1 MIKISLKHQALVLLL
16 VLFCFKSNGQAAWDL
31 NLLAKINGGPE
42 KSDRFWE
49 AYTNSITYV
58 TVGTPLFLGTV
69 GVLKKD
75 EFLKRQFMGMAG
87 GLALNGF
94 MTVAMKYGI
103 ARPRPFVSHGD
114 LIYKKTHAGSLS
126 FPSGHTSSAFQ
137 WATSCVLVKPNWYVV
152 VPAYMYAC
160 GIAYSRMHLGVHYPT
175 DIISGAAVG
184 TASAFASYYINNW
197 FWKKMDSRKK
207 SSSLLI
213 TPSF

>member
-1 MIKISLKHQALVLLL
+1 MLKISLKHQALFLLL
-16 VLFCFKSNGQAAWDL
+16 VLFCFKSNGQAAWDI

-58 TVGTPLFLGTV
+58 TVGIPLVV
-69 GVLKKD
+69 GVVGVAKKD
-75 EFLKRQFMGMAG
+75 ELIKRQFVGMAG

-94 MTVAMKYGI
+94 ITVAMKSGI
-103 ARPRPFVSHGD
+103 ARPRPFVTHGD

-126 FPSGHTSSAFQ
+126 FPSGHSSSAFQ
-137 WATSCVLVKPNWYVV
+137 WATSCVLSKPKWYVA

-175 DIISGAAVG
+175 DILSGAAVG

-197 FWKKMDSRKK
+197 FWRKIDSRKK
-207 SSSLLI
+207 SSSMLI

>member
-1 MIKISLKHQALVLLL
+1 MIKIPLKHQALVLLL

-49 AYTNSITYV
+49 GYTNSITYV
-58 TVGTPLFLGTV
+58 TVGTPILVGTV

-75 EFLKRQFMGMAG
+75 EVIKRQFVGMAG

-94 MTVAMKYGI
+94 VTVALKYGI
-103 ARPRPFVSHGD
+103 SRPRPFVSHGD
-114 LIYKKTHAGSLS
+114 LIYKKTEAGSLS

-137 WATSCVLVKPNWYVV
+137 WATSCVLAKSKWYVA

-160 GIAYSRMHLGVHYPT
+160 GIGYSRMHLGAHYPT
-175 DIISGAAVG
+175 DVMGGAVVG
-184 TASAFASYYINNW
+184 TASAFASCYMNNW
-197 FWKKMDSRKK
+197 FWKKIYSRKK
-207 SSSLLI
+207 SSSLRV

>member
-1 MIKISLKHQALVLLL
+1 MIRISLKHQALALLL

-58 TVGTPLFLGTV
+58 TVGTPLLLGTV

-75 EFLKRQFMGMAG
+75 EFLKRQFMGIAG

-175 DIISGAAVG
+175 DILGGAVVG

-197 FWKKMDSRKK
+197 FWKKVDSRKK
-207 SSSLLI
+207 LSY
-213 TPSF
+213 P

>member
-1 MIKISLKHQALVLLL
+1 MIRITLKHQALIMLL

-31 NLLAKINGGPE
+31 NLLAKLNGGPE

-58 TVGTPLFLGTV
+58 TVGTPLLVGTV

-75 EFLKRQFMGMAG
+75 EVLKRQFVGMAG

-94 MTVAMKYGI
+94 ITVAMKYGI
-103 ARPRPFVSHGD
+103 ARPRPFAVHGD
-114 LIYKKTHAGSLS
+114 LIYKKTHAGSSS

-137 WATSCVLVKPNWYVV
+137 WATSCVLAKPNWYVA

-160 GIAYSRMHLGVHYPT
+160 GMAYSRMHLGVHYPT
-175 DIISGAAVG
+175 DILGGAVVG
-184 TASAFASYYINNW
+184 SASAFASYYINNW
-197 FWKKMDSRKK
+197 FWKKIDSRKK
-207 SSSLLI
+207 SSSPLV

>member
-16 VLFCFKSNGQAAWDL
+16 VLFCFRSNGQAAWDL
-31 NLLAKINGGPE
+31 NLLVKINGGPE
-42 KSDRFWE
+42 KSDCFWE

-58 TVGTPLFLGTV
+58 TVGTPLVMGTV

-75 EFLKRQFMGMAG
+75 EVLKRQFVGMAG

-94 MTVAMKYGI
+94 ITVAMKYGI
-103 ARPRPFVSHGD
+103 ARPRPFAVHSD
-114 LIYKKTHAGSLS
+114 LIYKKTHAGSSS

-137 WATSCVLVKPNWYVV
+137 WATSCVLAKPNWYVA

-160 GIAYSRMHLGVHYPT
+160 GMAYSRMHLGVHYPT
-175 DIISGAAVG
+175 DILGGAVVG
-184 TASAFASYYINNW
+184 SASAFASYYINNW

-207 SSSLLI
+207 SSSPLV

>member
-1 MIKISLKHQALVLLL
+1 MIKISIKHQALVLLL
-16 VLFCFKSNGQAAWDL
+16 VLFCFKSNGQDAWDL

-58 TVGTPLFLGTV
+58 TVGTPLLVGTA

-75 EFLKRQFMGMAG
+75 KFVKRQFVGMAG

-94 MTVAMKYGI
+94 ITVAMKNGV
-103 ARPRPFVSHGD
+103 ARPRPFEAHGD
-114 LIYKKTHAGSLS
+114 LIYKKTHAGTSS

-137 WATSCVLVKPNWYVV
+137 WATRCVLVKPKWYVA

-175 DIISGAAVG
+175 DILGGAVVG
-184 TASAFASYYINNW
+184 TSSAFASYYINQW
-197 FWKKMDSRKK
+197 LWRKIDNRQK
-207 SSSLLI
+207 TKVTI
-213 TPSF
+213 NPSF

>member
-1 MIKISLKHQALVLLL
+1 MIRISLKHQALVLLL
-16 VLFCFKSNGQAAWDL
+16 VLFCFRSNGQAAWDL

-42 KSDRFWE
+42 KSDCFWE

-58 TVGTPLFLGTV
+58 TVGTPLIVGTV

-75 EFLKRQFMGMAG
+75 EVVKRQFLGMAG

-94 MTVAMKYGI
+94 ITVAMKYVI
-103 ARPRPFVSHGD
+103 ARPRPFVTHGD

-137 WATSCVLVKPNWYVV
+137 WATSCMLAKPKWYVV
-152 VPAYMYAC
+152 APAYMYAC
-160 GIAYSRMHLGVHYPT
+160 GIAYSRMHLGAHYPT
-175 DIISGAAVG
+175 DILGGAIVG
-184 TASAFASYYINNW
+184 SASPFASYYINNW
-197 FWKKMDSRKK
+197 FWKKIDSRKK
-207 SSSLLI
+207 LSSPLV

>member
-1 MIKISLKHQALVLLL
+1 MKQFHLKHQALVLLL

-58 TVGTPLFLGTV
+58 TVGTPVMFGAV

-75 EFLKRQFMGMAG
+75 DDIRRQFVGMAG

-94 MTVAMKYGI
+94 ITITMKYGI
-103 ARPRPFVSHGD
+103 ARPRPFAAHGD
-114 LIYKKTHAGSLS
+114 LIYKKTHAGSSS

-137 WATSCVLVKPNWYVV
+137 WATSCVLAKPKWYVA

-175 DIISGAAVG
+175 DILGGAFVG
-184 TASAFASYYINNW
+184 ATSAFASYYINNW
-197 FWKKMDSRKK
+197 FWKKVDSRKK
-207 SSSLLI
+207 PLYPQG

>member
-1 MIKISLKHQALVLLL
+1 MIQNSLKHQALVLLL

-58 TVGTPLFLGTV
+58 TVGTPLLLGTV

-75 EFLKRQFMGMAG
+75 EFLKRQFVGMAG

-94 MTVAMKYGI
+94 ITVAMKYGI

-114 LIYKKTHAGSLS
+114 LIYKKTHAGSSS

-137 WATSCVLVKPNWYVV
+137 WATNCALVKPNWYVV

-175 DIISGAAVG
+175 DILSGAVVG

-207 SSSLLI
+207 QSSLLI

>member
-1 MIKISLKHQALVLLL
+1 MIKISIKHQALFLLL

-49 AYTNSITYV
+49 GYTNSITYV
-58 TVGTPLFLGTV
+58 TVGTPLMVGAA

-75 EFLKRQFMGMAG
+75 DAIKRQFVGIAG

-94 MTVAMKYGI
+94 ITITMKYVI
-103 ARPRPFVSHGD
+103 ARPRPFAAHGD
-114 LIYKKTHAGSLS
+114 LIYKKTHAGTSSL
-126 FPSGHTSSAFQ
+126 PSGHTSSAFQ
-137 WATSCVLVKPNWYVV
+137 WATSCVLVKPKWYVA

-175 DIISGAAVG
+175 DILGGVVVG
-184 TASAFASYYINNW
+184 TSSAFASYYINQW
-197 FWKKMDSRKK
+197 FWRKIDNRQK
-207 SSSLLI
+207 TKVTI
-213 TPSF
+213 NPSF

>member
-1 MIKISLKHQALVLLL
+1 MIQNSLKHQALVLLL

-42 KSDRFWE
+42 NSDRFWE

-58 TVGTPLFLGTV
+58 TVGTPLVIGTV

-75 EFLKRQFMGMAG
+75 EFLKRQFVGMAG

-94 MTVAMKYGI
+94 ITVAMKYGI

-137 WATSCVLVKPNWYVV
+137 WATSCVLAKPNWCVV

-175 DIISGAAVG
+175 DILSGAVVG

-197 FWKKMDSRKK
+197 FWKKMDSSKK

>member
-1 MIKISLKHQALVLLL
+1 MNQSLVKHQALLMLL

-31 NLLAKINGGPE
+31 NLLAKINGDPE

-58 TVGTPLFLGTV
+58 TVGTPLLVGTV

-75 EFLKRQFMGMAG
+75 EFVKRQFVGMAG

-94 MTVAMKYGI
+94 VTIAMKYGI
-103 ARPRPFVSHGD
+103 ARPRPFATHGD

-137 WATSCVLVKPNWYVV
+137 WATSCVLAKPKWYIA

-160 GIAYSRMHLGVHYPT
+160 GIGYSRMHLGAHYPT
-175 DIISGAAVG
+175 DVAAGAFIG
-184 TASAFASYYINNW
+184 TASAFASYHINNW

-207 SSSLLI
+207 NI
-213 TPSF
+213 RVTINPSF

>member
-1 MIKISLKHQALVLLL
+1 MIKIPLKHQALVLLL

-49 AYTNSITYV
+49 GYTNSITYV
-58 TVGTPLFLGTV
+58 TVGTPLLVGAV

-75 EFLKRQFMGMAG
+75 EVIKRQFVGMAG

-94 MTVAMKYGI
+94 ITVAMKYGI
-103 ARPRPFVSHGD
+103 ARPRPFITHGD
-114 LIYKKTHAGSLS
+114 LIYKKTEAGSLS

-137 WATSCVLVKPNWYVV
+137 WATSCVLAKPKWYVA

-160 GIAYSRMHLGVHYPT
+160 GIGYSRMHLGAHYPT
-175 DIISGAAVG
+175 DVMGGAVVG
-184 TASAFASYYINNW
+184 TASAFASFYINNW
-197 FWKKMDSRKK
+197 FWKKIDSRKK
-207 SSSLLI
+207 SSSLLV

>member
-16 VLFCFKSNGQAAWDL
+16 VLFCFRSNGQAAWDL

-42 KSDRFWE
+42 KSDCFWE

-58 TVGTPLFLGTV
+58 TVGTPLVMGTV

-75 EFLKRQFMGMAG
+75 EDLKRQFVGMAG

-94 MTVAMKYGI
+94 ITVSMKYGI
-103 ARPRPFVSHGD
+103 SIPLPIAVHGD
-114 LIYKKTHAGSLS
+114 LIYKKTHAGSSS

-137 WATSCVLVKPNWYVV
+137 WATSCVLAKPNWYVA

-160 GIAYSRMHLGVHYPT
+160 GMAYSRMHLGVHYPT
-175 DIISGAAVG
+175 DILGGAVVG
-184 TASAFASYYINNW
+184 SASAFASYYINNW

-207 SSSLLI
+207 SSSLLV

>member
-1 MIKISLKHQALVLLL
+1 MIQNSLKHQALVLLL

-58 TVGTPLFLGTV
+58 TVGTPLLLGTV

-75 EFLKRQFMGMAG
+75 EFLKRQFVGMAG

-94 MTVAMKYGI
+94 ITVAMKYGI

-175 DIISGAAVG
+175 DILSGAVVG

-207 SSSLLI
+207 QSSWLI

>member
-1 MIKISLKHQALVLLL
+1 MKQFHLKHQALVLLL

-42 KSDRFWE
+42 KSDHFWE

-58 TVGTPLFLGTV
+58 TVGTPLVFGTV

-75 EFLKRQFMGMAG
+75 DVIKRQFVGMAG

-94 MTVAMKYGI
+94 ITVIMKEAIG
-103 ARPRPFVSHGD
+103 RPRPFVTHGD

-137 WATSCVLVKPNWYVV
+137 WATNCVLLKPKWYVA

-160 GIAYSRMHLGVHYPT
+160 GIGYSRMHLGVHYPT
-175 DIISGAAVG
+175 DILGGAVVG

-197 FWKKMDSRKK
+197 FWKKIDSRKK
-207 SSSLLI
+207 PI
-213 TPSF
+213 YPQGTPSF

>member
-1 MIKISLKHQALVLLL
+1 MIKISIKHQALVLLL
-16 VLFCFKSNGQAAWDL
+16 VLFCFRSNGQAAWDL

-49 AYTNSITYV
+49 VYTNSITYV
-58 TVGTPLFLGTV
+58 TVGTPLLVGGV

-75 EFLKRQFMGMAG
+75 DLIKRQFVGMAG

-94 MTVAMKYGI
+94 ITVAMKYGI
-103 ARPRPFVSHGD
+103 ERPRPFASHGD
-114 LIYKKTHAGSLS
+114 LIYKKTEAGSLS

-137 WATSCVLVKPNWYVV
+137 WATSCVLAKPKWYVA

-160 GIAYSRMHLGVHYPT
+160 GIGYSRMHLGAHYPT
-175 DIISGAAVG
+175 DVLGGAVVG
-184 TASAFASYYINNW
+184 TVSAFASYYINNW

-207 SSSLLI
+207 NI
-213 TPSF
+213 RVTINPSF

>member
-1 MIKISLKHQALVLLL
+1 MIQNSLKHQALVLLL

-58 TVGTPLFLGTV
+58 TVGTPMFLGTV

-75 EFLKRQFMGMAG
+75 EFLKRQFVGMAG

-94 MTVAMKYGI
+94 ITVAMKYGI

-114 LIYKKTHAGSLS
+114 LIYKKTHAGSSS

-175 DIISGAAVG
+175 DILSGAVVG

-207 SSSLLI
+207 QSSLLI